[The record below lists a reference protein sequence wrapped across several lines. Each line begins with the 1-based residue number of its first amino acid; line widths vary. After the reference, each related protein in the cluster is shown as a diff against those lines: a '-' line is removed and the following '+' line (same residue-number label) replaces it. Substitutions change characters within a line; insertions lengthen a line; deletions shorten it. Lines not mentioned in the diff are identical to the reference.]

1 MAEATEEATEQPS
14 GRLLARPLASLS
26 YPHFRL
32 FWFSNLV
39 VAMGLMVQFT
49 ARGWLIVDLT
59 KSAFLLGLVDA
70 AWALAAGLGSIPMGI
85 VADRVNRRD
94 LLAAGN
100 VVILASAVAIGLL
113 VATDLIAIWYVL
125 IAAALEGLLFAG
137 RVPAGQAMT
146 ARLVP
151 EEHLMNAVSLNS
163 AGHSLPGIAGP
174 AVGGVLVAGLGIA
187 AAYFT
192 TAGALFVAL
201 LLMLAVAA
209 SFGHIERDPTKSVLH
224 DVREGWAYLRTH
236 RDLIRLTLAM
246 MIPYVLG
253 QSYVLLLPLF
263 VEKEL
268 HAGPQVFGA
277 LSACLG
283 AGSVVGA
290 AAVATFGKQRQIGLL
305 MFLGV
310 LGTGVATIIYS
321 LSQWPA
327 LTGAVLLGAGM
338 AQATLFAAY
347 ETLLV
352 VRLPDAMRGRVLG
365 LLFTVI
371 GVFPA
376 SAMVAGAVADVI
388 GLRPLA
394 MVEGIII
401 VSMAYVAWRVTLR
414 QAMTSAEPAAA
425 EDGAY

>member
-1 MAEATEEATEQPS
+1 MAEATEEAAEQASPGWL
-14 GRLLARPLASLS
+14 GRPVASLS
-26 YPHFRL
+26 FPHFRL
-32 FWFSNLV
+32 FWLSNLV
-39 VAMGLMVQFT
+39 VGMGMMVQFT

-59 KSAFLLGLVDA
+59 KSAFLLGAVDA
-70 AWALAAGLGSIPMGI
+70 AWALAAGLGSIPMGV
-85 VADRVNRRD
+85 VADRVNRRN

-100 VVILASAVAIGLL
+100 VVILSSALVIGLL
-113 VATDLIAIWYVL
+113 VATGLIAIWCIIV
-125 IAAALEGLLFAG
+125 AAGLEGLLFAG
-137 RVPAGQAMT
+137 RMPAGQAMT

-151 EEHLMNAVSLNS
+151 EENLMNAVSLNS
-163 AGHSLPGIAGP
+163 ASHSLPSIAGP

-209 SFGHIERDPTKSVLH
+209 SFGSVERDPTKSVLH
-224 DVREGWAYLRTH
+224 DVSESWAYLRAH

-246 MIPYVLG
+246 MIPFVLG

-268 HAGPQVFGA
+268 HSGPQVFGA

-283 AGSVVGA
+283 AGSVIGA
-290 AAVATFGKQRQIGLL
+290 TAVATFGKQRQIGLL

-310 LGTGVATIIYS
+310 LGTGLATIVYS

-327 LTGAVLLGAGM
+327 LTGAVLFGAGI
-338 AQATLFAAY
+338 AEATLFAAY

-365 LLFTVI
+365 LLFTII

-376 SAMVAGAVADVI
+376 SAMVAGAIADVI
-388 GLRPLA
+388 GMRPLA
-394 MVEGIII
+394 MIEGVII
-401 VSMAYVAWRVTLR
+401 VAMAYVAWRVTLR
-414 QAMTSAEPAAA
+414 QAVTSPEPLP
-425 EDGAY
+425 D

>member
-1 MAEATEEATEQPS
+1 MTESTEKTTGQTSRPW
-14 GRLLARPLASLS
+14 LARPLASLS

-32 FWFSNLV
+32 FWLSNLV

-59 KSAFLLGLVDA
+59 KSAFLLGVVDA
-70 AWALAAGLGSIPMGI
+70 AWALAAGLGSIPMGV
-85 VADRVNRRD
+85 VADRVNRRN

-100 VVILASAVAIGLL
+100 VVILASALVIGVL
-113 VATDLIAIWYVL
+113 VATGLIAIWCIIV
-125 IAAALEGLLFAG
+125 AAALEGLLFAG
-137 RVPAGQAMT
+137 RIPAGQAMT

-151 EEHLMNAVSLNS
+151 EEQLMNAVSLNS
-163 AGHSLPGIAGP
+163 AGHSLPSIAGP

-192 TAGALFVAL
+192 TAGALVVAL
-201 LLMLAVAA
+201 LLMLTVAA
-209 SFGHIERDPTKSVLH
+209 SFGHIERGPAKSVLS
-224 DVREGWAYLRTH
+224 DVRESWAYLRAH
-236 RDLIRLTLAM
+236 SDLMRLTLVM
-246 MIPYVLG
+246 MIPFVLG

-263 VEKEL
+263 VEREL

-290 AAVATFGKQRQIGLL
+290 TAVATFGKQRQIGFL
-305 MFLGV
+305 MFLGIA
-310 LGTGVATIIYS
+310 GSGIATIVYA
-321 LSQWPA
+321 LSQSPA
-327 LTGAVLLGAGM
+327 LTGAVLLCAGM

-365 LLFTVI
+365 LLFTII

-376 SAMVAGAVADVI
+376 SAMVAGAVADII

-394 MVEGIII
+394 LIEGVII
-401 VSMAYVAWRVTLR
+401 VAMASFAWRVTLR
-414 QAMTSAEPAAA
+414 HAVTTSDAL
-425 EDGAY
+425 

>member
-1 MAEATEEATEQPS
+1 MAGVTEQATDETR
-14 GRLLARPLASLS
+14 GWLARPVVSLS

-59 KSAFLLGLVDA
+59 KSAFLLGVVDA

-85 VADRVNRRD
+85 VADRVNRRN

-100 VVILASAVAIGLL
+100 VVILASAFAIGLL
-113 VATDLIAIWYVL
+113 VATDLIAIWYIIV
-125 IAAALEGLLFAG
+125 AASLEGLLFAG
-137 RVPAGQAMT
+137 RIPAGQAMT

-163 AGHSLPGIAGP
+163 AGHSLPSIAGP
-174 AVGGVLVAGLGIA
+174 AVGGVLVASLGIA

-192 TAGALFVAL
+192 TVGALVVAL

-209 SFGHIERDPTKSVLH
+209 SFGHIERDPAKSVLH
-224 DVREGWAYLRTH
+224 DVREGWSYLRAH

-246 MIPYVLG
+246 LIPYVLG

-268 HAGPQVFGA
+268 HSGPQVFGA

-310 LGTGVATIIYS
+310 LGTGVATIVYS
-321 LSQWPA
+321 LSQWPV
-327 LTGAVLLGAGM
+327 LTGAVLLGAGI

-365 LLFTVI
+365 LLFTII

-388 GLRPLA
+388 GLRSLA
-394 MVEGIII
+394 LVEGIII
-401 VSMAYVAWRVTLR
+401 VSMAYVAWRVALR
-414 QAMTSAEPAAA
+414 QAMTAPEPALAD
-425 EDGAY
+425 DGAY

>member
-1 MAEATEEATEQPS
+1 MAEATEEAAEQAS
-14 GRLLARPLASLS
+14 GGWLARPVASLS

-32 FWFSNLV
+32 FWLSNLV

-59 KSAFLLGLVDA
+59 KSAFLLGAVDA

-85 VADRVNRRD
+85 VADRVNRRN

-100 VVILASAVAIGLL
+100 VVILASALVIGLL
-113 VATDLIAIWYVL
+113 VATGLIAIWCIVL
-125 IAAALEGLLFAG
+125 AAGLEGLLFAG
-137 RVPAGQAMT
+137 RIPAGQAMT
-146 ARLVP
+146 ARMVP
-151 EEHLMNAVSLNS
+151 EENLMNAVSLNS
-163 AGHSLPGIAGP
+163 AGHSLPSIAGP

-192 TAGALFVAL
+192 TAGALVVAL

-209 SFGHIERDPTKSVLH
+209 SFGRVERDPAKSVVH
-224 DVREGWAYLRTH
+224 DVRESWAYLRAH
-236 RDLIRLTLAM
+236 GDLMRLTLVM
-246 MIPYVLG
+246 MIPFVLG

-268 HAGPQVFGA
+268 HSGPQVFGA

-290 AAVATFGKQRQIGLL
+290 TAVATFGKQRQIGLL

-310 LGTGVATIIYS
+310 LGTGVATIVYS
-321 LSQWPA
+321 LSQWSA
-327 LTGAVLLGAGM
+327 LTGAVLFGAGM
-338 AQATLFAAY
+338 AEATLFAAY

-365 LLFTVI
+365 LLFTII

-376 SAMVAGAVADVI
+376 SAMIAGAIADVI
-388 GLRPLA
+388 GMRPLA
-394 MVEGIII
+394 MIEGIII
-401 VSMAYVAWRVTLR
+401 VAMAYVAWRVTLR
-414 QAMTSAEPAAA
+414 QAVTSPEPLP
-425 EDGAY
+425 D